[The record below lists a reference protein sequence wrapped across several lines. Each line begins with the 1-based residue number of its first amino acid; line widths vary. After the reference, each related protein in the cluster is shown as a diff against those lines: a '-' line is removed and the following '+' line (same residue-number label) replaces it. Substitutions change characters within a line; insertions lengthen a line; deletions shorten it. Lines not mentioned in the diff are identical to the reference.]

1 MNSSTM
7 FTLAQIQHWL
17 PTGKIVGAPDIQITG
32 ISTDSRTVKPGDLF
46 IALKGE
52 HFDAHAFLP
61 QVQQKGAAAAL
72 VSEAVECDLPQIQV
86 SNTRAALCELAEKW
100 RSRFDLPLVLVLGS
114 NGKTTVKEMIAAI
127 FCQAVGPSHYLAT
140 VGNYNNDIGLPL
152 SLLKLNQQHQLA
164 VIELG
169 MNHPGETAM
178 LAHIAQPTVVLINNA
193 QREHQEFMHTVEAVA
208 QEHATALESLAPQGI
223 AVFPADSPYQNLWR
237 ERAQPRQ
244 IVDFALEGTAM
255 ISGHTIGITNSHSS
269 ISIKMPQEAITVTL
283 STLGTHNLHNALAA
297 CAACCA
303 VNINPHTIKL
313 GLENFVPAKG
323 RLQITSGAKVTVIDD
338 SYNANPDSVRAAIDV
353 LAQMPGARTLVLGD
367 MGDVGAHGRDF
378 HLEVGNY
385 AKAKKIN
392 TLIGVGP
399 LSQHSC
405 HAFGHD
411 SHYFS
416 DTQALCQQL
425 QIGNIAIQG
434 TVLIKGSRFMRME
447 QVIPLLNHNAPQQPT
462 PDKKEDLC
470 S

>member
-17 PTGKIVGAPDIQITG
+17 PTGKVVGALDTHITG

-52 HFDAHAFLP
+52 RFDAHAFLP
-61 QVQQKGAAAAL
+61 QVQQKGAAAVL
-72 VSEAVECDLPQIQV
+72 VSQAIACDLPQIQV
-86 SNTRAALCELAEKW
+86 SDTRVALCELAAKW

-114 NGKTTVKEMIAAI
+114 NGKTTVKEMIASI
-127 FCQAVGPSHYLAT
+127 FCQAVGPSNYLAT

-208 QEHATALESLAPQGI
+208 QEHATALDSLPQQGI

-237 ERAQPRQ
+237 QRAQPRQ
-244 IVDFALEGTAM
+244 MIDFALEGPAT
-255 ISGHTIGITNSHSS
+255 ISGYTISVTNSHSS
-269 ISIKMPQEAITVTL
+269 INIKMPREEMAVTL

-313 GLENFVPAKG
+313 GLESFVPAKG
-323 RLQITSGAKVTVIDD
+323 RLHIIPDTTLTVIDD

-353 LAQMPGARTLVLGD
+353 LAQMPGSRTLVLGD
-367 MGDVGAHGRDF
+367 MGDVGSHGVDF
-378 HLEVGNY
+378 HIEVGNY
-385 AKAKKIN
+385 AKANKIN
-392 TLIGVGP
+392 LLIGVGP

-405 HAFGHD
+405 DAFGHD
-411 SHYFS
+411 SQHFA

-425 QIGNIAIQG
+425 QIGKIAIQG
-434 TVLIKGSRFMRME
+434 TVLVKGSRFMRME
-447 QVIPLLNHNAPQQPT
+447 QVIPLLQHNVSQQLG
-462 PDKKEDLC
+462 PDKRGGLC

>member
-1 MNSSTM
+1 M
-7 FTLAQIQHWL
+7 FTLDQIQHWL
-17 PTGKIVGAPDIQITG
+17 PTAKIIGAADTQITG

-46 IALKGE
+46 IALQGE
-52 HFDAHAFLP
+52 RFDAHTFLP
-61 QVQQKGAAAAL
+61 QVQQRGAAAAL
-72 VSEAVECDLPQIQV
+72 VSDATACDLPYIQV
-86 SNTRAALCELAEKW
+86 ANTRTALCELAAKW

-152 SLLKLNQQHQLA
+152 SLLKLNSQHQLA

-178 LAHIAQPTVVLINNA
+178 LAQIAQPTVVLINNA

-208 QEHATALESLAPQGI
+208 QEHAAAIDSLAPEGI
-223 AVFPADSPYQNLWR
+223 AVFPADSPYQSLWR

-244 IVDFALEGTAM
+244 IIDFALEGPAAVKGQA
-255 ISGHTIGITNSHSS
+255 ISITQSHSHIDIKTAQEE
-269 ISIKMPQEAITVTL
+269 ISVRLA
-283 STLGTHNLHNALAA
+283 TLGTHNLHNALAA

-303 VNINPHTIKL
+303 VKINPHTIKL
-313 GLENFVPAKG
+313 GLESFVPAKG
-323 RLQITSGAKVTVIDD
+323 RLQITPGPVLTVIDD

-353 LAQMPGARTLVLGD
+353 LAQMPGPLTLVLGD
-367 MGDVGAHGRDF
+367 MGDVGLHGRDF
-378 HLEVGNY
+378 HIEVGKY

-392 TLIGVGP
+392 LLIGVGP

-405 HAFGHD
+405 DAFGHD
-411 SHYFS
+411 SQSFS
-416 DTQALCQQL
+416 DAQALCQQL
-425 QIGNIAIQG
+425 QTGNIAIHG
-434 TVLIKGSRFMRME
+434 TVLVKGSRFMRME
-447 QVIPLLNHNAPQQPT
+447 QVIPLLNHNPSQQPSADT
-462 PDKKEDLC
+462 KEGLC